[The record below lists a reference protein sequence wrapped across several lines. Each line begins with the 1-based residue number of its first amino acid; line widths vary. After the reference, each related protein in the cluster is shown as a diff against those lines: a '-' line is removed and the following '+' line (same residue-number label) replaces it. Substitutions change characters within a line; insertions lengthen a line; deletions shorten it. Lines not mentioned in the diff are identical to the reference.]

1 MTEESIKSTIKNVLE
16 DILQVQ
22 IERLDDNLTANDIDG
37 WDSITHMMIINELEN
52 QLSIKFSLTDLV
64 QLDNIGNL
72 VGMIFQKTN

>member
-37 WDSITHMMIINELEN
+37 WDSITHIMIINELEN

-72 VGMIFQKTN
+72 VGVIFQKTN